1 MADERKAF
9 LLRTDPLLWRDI
21 EKWAADE
28 LRSVNGQIEFIL
40 REAVRRSGRN
50 RGEEAPA
57 PAPASAPEPDKVD
70 IPDAPPESGLPSHL
84 R

>member
-9 LLRTDPLLWRDI
+9 LLRVDPALWREL

-40 REAVRRSGRN
+40 REAVRRGR
-50 RGEEAPA
+50 RPGEVA
-57 PAPASAPEPDKVD
+57 
-70 IPDAPPESGLPSHL
+70 PESGRGETPPGA
-84 R
+84 